1 MTFKPIFPALLT
13 ALYLGAPA
21 RALELTS
28 PDIAD
33 GGTVDLPFVFDGWGC
48 TGQNISPELAW
59 SEAPEGTQ
67 SFALMVHDPDAPT
80 GGAGFWHWI
89 VLDIPA
95 GVTGLAHG
103 ASAEGMPK
111 GARVIANDYGIEGW
125 GGPCPPQGD
134 APHRYN
140 VTLYALPE
148 AVLPVP
154 EGASKAVVGFTV
166 NATAL
171 AKASF
176 QATYG
181 H

>member
-1 MTFKPIFPALLT
+1 MTLKHILNPFLT
-13 ALYLGAPA
+13 ALCLASPA
-21 RALELTS
+21 AALELTS
-28 PDIAD
+28 ADIAD
-33 GGTVDLPFVFDGWGC
+33 GSTVEMPFVFDGWGC
-48 TGQNISPELAW
+48 EGQNISPELSW
-59 SEAPEGTQ
+59 SDAPEGTQ

-95 GVTGLAHG
+95 EVTGLAQN
-103 ASAEGMPK
+103 ASAEGMPE
-111 GARVIANDYGIEGW
+111 GTRVIANDYGVEGW

-134 APHRYN
+134 DPHRYN

-148 AVLPVP
+148 AKLPVP
-154 EGASKAVVGFTV
+154 AGASKAVVGFTV

>member
-1 MTFKPIFPALLT
+1 
-13 ALYLGAPA
+13 
-21 RALELTS
+21 
-28 PDIAD
+28 
-33 GGTVDLPFVFDGWGC
+33 
-48 TGQNISPELAW
+48 
-59 SEAPEGTQ
+59 
-67 SFALMVHDPDAPT
+67 MVHDPDAPT

-95 GVTGLAHG
+95 EVTGLAQN
-103 ASAEGMPK
+103 ASAEGMPE
-111 GARVIANDYGIEGW
+111 GTRVIANDYGVEGW

-134 APHRYN
+134 NPHRYN

-148 AVLPVP
+148 AELPVP

-171 AKASF
+171 ATASF